1 VDIIAEPRWSWHVI
15 MMLKRYE
22 PPSEFLK
29 SVIAEQVPL
38 TDGPF
43 ATENL
48 NRLIELTCD
57 PDRANRDWA
66 VLLLSQEGRDTPAVR
81 DALYRAASDADDCV
95 RGEAILG
102 LAGLDPVIALPFV
115 QAELSKQ
122 SITIPALE
130 AASICADPSLIPDLK
145 IWAEPSK
152 EPYADKL
159 AAEALAACE
168 RVVR

>member
-1 VDIIAEPRWSWHVI
+1 
-15 MMLKRYE
+15 MMLERYE

-43 ATENL
+43 AAANL
-48 NRLIELTCD
+48 ERLIELTRD

-66 VLLLSQEGRDTPAVR
+66 VLLLSQEGGDTSAVR

-102 LAGLDPVIALPFV
+102 LASLDPITALPFV
-115 QAELSKQ
+115 QAELSRE
-122 SITIPALE
+122 SVTIPALE
-130 AASICADPSLIPDLK
+130 AASICADPSLIFDLK
-145 IWAEPSK
+145 VWAEPSDQ
-152 EPYADKL
+152 PYADKL

-168 RVVR
+168 RTVR